1 MAPIFTGVA
10 RGFVGFAFGSAT
22 TGTTITASGGVVL
35 TPGNGYRYHYITA
48 DSQDFHVTGIS
59 DSHPGNVEYFLVAG
73 GGSGGGEYS
82 TPNQVC
88 GGGGGAGGVL
98 TGTTP
103 VSVQTYTI
111 GIGTGGVA
119 PAQGRNGGNQGG
131 NSTAFG
137 LTAYGG
143 GGGGHYN
150 NAGADPG
157 GSGGGTGRRSST
169 DISYGYNP
177 TTPTAVLTAVPLP
190 APYTLT
196 QGYPGGV
203 AGGTSTDGG
212 GGGGGAGGAG
222 SAGGTGDGGVGV
234 AAFSGDTAVPTDYGD
249 TGPSAGRWFAG
260 GGGGGIN
267 GGGAGGAG
275 GGADAPGEAGLTD
288 SQDGAA
294 GATNTGGGGSGGRS
308 GSGPAPSAAGGAG
321 GPGICILKY
330 EYVEGSTP
338 SPNPFSASG
347 GTTYTPGNGYKY
359 HVFKHPNS
367 DDFEVTGGPATV
379 EVLVVAGGGGAGNGA
394 YGGGGGGGGVIY
406 DTAFPISTATYPV
419 TVGDGGTNP
428 NPQNDAIGVSGGDSY
443 FGPPTASEGLTGKGG
458 GGGGLYPSLQAA
470 DGGSGGGDGS
480 PYPTGPVT
488 TGGSATQPT
497 VTAPPT
503 ATNYGNPGG
512 GPAAAG
518 ALSSAGGGG
527 AGAAG
532 GVNPGPDIGGQG
544 GDGQPFPGFEYPLIG
559 LSPLTPHSPTNNH
572 YGGGGSGWGYS
583 AGAQGPDGA
592 RGGYGGGGAGASY
605 PRGTNATPGVD
616 HLGGGG
622 AGDYPTDP
630 GGTDGGSG
638 IVIVRYQV

>member
-22 TGTTITASGGVVL
+22 TTGTTITATGGAVL

-48 DSQDFHVTGIS
+48 DSQDFEVTEIS
-59 DSHPGNVEYFLVAG
+59 EAHPGNVEYFLVAG

-143 GGGGHYN
+143 GGGGAYN
-150 NAGADPG
+150 DAGADPG

-169 DISYGYNP
+169 NTYYGYNP

-212 GGGGGAGGAG
+212 GGGGGAGAAG
-222 SAGGTGDGGVGV
+222 SAGNTGNGGDGV
-234 AAFSGDTAVPTDYGD
+234 AAFSGDTAIPSDYGD

-275 GGADAPGEAGLTD
+275 GGADAPGEAGLTN

-294 GATNTGGGGSGGRS
+294 GQTNTGGGGSGGRS

-330 EYVEGSTP
+330 EYVEDSSTP
-338 SPNPFSASG
+338 SPGPFSASG

-359 HVFKHPNS
+359 HVFTHPNS
-367 DDFEVTGGPATV
+367 DNFEVTSGSKDV
-379 EVLVVAGGGGAGNGA
+379 EVLVVAGGGAAGNA
-394 YGGGGGGGGVIY
+394 SYGGGGGGGGIIY
-406 DTAFPISTATYPV
+406 DTAFPVSTATYPV

-428 NPQNDAIGVSGGDSY
+428 DPQNNAIGVSGGDSY
-443 FGPPTASEGLTGKGG
+443 FGPPTAPEGLTGKGG
-458 GGGGLYPSLQAA
+458 GGGGIHPATDAA

-480 PYPTGPVT
+480 
-488 TGGSATQPT
+488 GGDSGGVGTQPT
-497 VTAPPT
+497 VTKPST
-503 ATNYGNPGG
+503 ATNYGHPGG
-512 GPAAAG
+512 GPAESG
-518 ALSSAGGGG
+518 AVSSAGGGG
-527 AGAAG
+527 AGGAG
-532 GVNPGPDIGGQG
+532 AVNPGPDLGGQG

-559 LSPLTPHSPTNNH
+559 LSPLTPYSPTNNH

-583 AGAQGPDGA
+583 DDGA
-592 RGGYGGGGAGASY
+592 NNGTRGGYGGGGAGASY
-605 PRGTNATPGVD
+605 PRGTGATPGVD
-616 HLGGGG
+616 NLGGGG
-622 AGDYPTDP
+622 AGDYPTNP
-630 GGTDGGSG
+630 GGTNGGSG